1 MAEDSNKTCAHCGA
15 RPADRV
21 EARVD
26 ERAQAEAYYKSVMA
40 VDRAEAKRRMLAL
53 RKRYGDERAV
63 AFNAISAAY
72 TAMFG
77 EEPPPSGH
85 PSSGTEGGSA

>member
-1 MAEDSNKTCAHCGA
+1 MAEDSDKCAHCGA

-26 ERAQAEAYYKSVMA
+26 ERAQAEAY
-40 VDRAEAKRRMLAL
+40 
-53 RKRYGDERAV
+53 
-63 AFNAISAAY
+63 